1 MHERNIVYRELFSK
15 YFSLDGVTNWCCK
28 ARESAREHQFEAP
41 IWNSDQVEITLWEL
55 KRDLKPAN
63 ILLCESG
70 HAKISDLG
78 LGKLIFYENVSEHP
92 IKWFVACDISQK
104 LPQAAVGTH
113 GYMAPEVLRR
123 QVSYTFTADWFSL
136 GCMLYKLLRGHRW
149 VSWIFCIFIADLIVF
164 NSLLLRQVRGINACL
179 VGWVIQPTLFHF
191 HHEPND
197 TWSFDL
203 NI

>member
-1 MHERNIVYRELFSK
+1 MTLGLQHMHERNIVYRELFSK
-15 YFSLDGVTNWCCK
+15 YFVYGITMMLE
-28 ARESAREHQFEAP
+28 ARESARERYRA
-41 IWNSDQVEITLWEL
+41 IWKPDEVEITLWEL

-78 LGKLIFYENVSEHP
+78 LGKLILYENVSEHP
-92 IKWFVACDISQK
+92 IEWFVACDISQK

-149 VSWIFCIFIADLIVF
+149 V
-164 NSLLLRQVRGINACL
+164 R
-179 VGWVIQPTLFHF
+179 
-191 HHEPND
+191 
-197 TWSFDL
+197 
-203 NI
+203 